1 MLHQVRGIKMNY
13 IDIVVNKTKTCVS
26 NNVVEIYPHS
36 GIPGKDGSTPYIDE
50 ETGHWFI
57 DDKDTGIKA
66 SYETEIVDLINRVKV
81 LEEKIASL
89 EG

>member
-1 MLHQVRGIKMNY
+1 MLHLVRGIKMNY

-26 NNVVEIYPHS
+26 NNVIEICSNS

-50 ETGHWFI
+50 ESGHWFI
-57 DDKDTGIKA
+57 DGKDTGIKA
-66 SYETEIVDLINRVKV
+66 SYENEIVDLINRVKV
-81 LEEKIASL
+81 LEEKIANL